1 MYNGPKE
8 IMLAPCIICKVI
20 PDAPTTTPSAA
31 ATTLAA
37 DEFDFEP
44 APSAGS
50 EEVKGF
56 IKLCAGA
63 IVFIMTHVWIM
74 LNAARRNVF
83 DTHVIPFLAD
93 CTDGL
98 CAYAREARRVYGI
111 IVTSVSR
118 FIDIISAFGQPI
130 ALNGNEK
137 FLVTRKDGKLMVCLS
152 YPCLD
157 QRSRGLYS
165 LSLPFPQTRWCSL
178 CH

>member
-1 MYNGPKE
+1 
-8 IMLAPCIICKVI
+8 MLAPCIICKVI
-20 PDAPTTTPSAA
+20 PDAPTTTPSAVA
-31 ATTLAA
+31 ITLAA

-74 LNAARRNVF
+74 LNAARCNVF

-118 FIDIISAFGQPI
+118 FIDIVSAFGQPI
-130 ALNGNEK
+130 SLNGNEK
-137 FLVTRKDGKLMVCLS
+137 FLVTRKDGKLMVRLT
-152 YPCLD
+152 YPSLD
-157 QRSRGLYS
+157 RCSRGLYS
-165 LSLPFPQTRWCSL
+165 LSSPLPRTRWCSL